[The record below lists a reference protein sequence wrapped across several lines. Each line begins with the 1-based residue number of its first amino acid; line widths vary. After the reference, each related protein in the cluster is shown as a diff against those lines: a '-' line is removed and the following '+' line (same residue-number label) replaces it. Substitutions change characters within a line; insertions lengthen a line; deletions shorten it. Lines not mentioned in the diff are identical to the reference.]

1 MRIYNYEEVLRRSL
15 MRGSRMRLRRSVTTG
30 AMLALAGALVSTAHA
45 GAAGQPVESI
55 SPGDP
60 YASCTIGGSG
70 TTVSAPST
78 EVEPWVATDPRNPGH
93 VIGVYQQDR
102 WSGAGGAR
110 GLAASYSSDGRHFT
124 HIPLPFSRCAPGGLP
139 YERASDAW
147 VSFGPDGTAYVSA
160 LNFDVNDANNGVAA
174 ATSYNGG
181 RTWKHVTQLIAET
194 SAEFADDKNSV
205 TADPNHAGVAYQVW
219 DRIDQ
224 IASGPGAIY
233 NGPAFI
239 STTRD
244 HGRTWSTPRVFV
256 DTSVIPNSQ
265 TLGNVIVP
273 DARRHALYDF
283 FEWQTY
289 SDTTANTVTDLHF
302 ALVKST
308 DEGRTWSK
316 PTKIAN
322 DSSTLEVDPNAP
334 NDPAKALRAGNN
346 LISAAI
352 DPQTGELYAAYEGTD
367 FSGGAFNQIELVHS
381 TDHGATWSAPAR
393 ISQVPNTP
401 AFTPSIAV
409 DTNGTVAL
417 TYYDLRYLQPGDTTT
432 LPTAAWYLTFPRGG
446 EAFPSERQISAV
458 FDWLQAPFAT
468 WGHFLGDYASV
479 AALGHEQF
487 RPLFAES
494 FAIPGNTTDVYSNV
508 FGSGFAPTTPK
519 AAPVT
524 PGATTA
530 PHLSAHRTRH

>member
-1 MRIYNYEEVLRRSL
+1 
-15 MRGSRMRLRRSVTTG
+15 
-30 AMLALAGALVSTAHA
+30 
-45 GAAGQPVESI
+45 
-55 SPGDP
+55 
-60 YASCTIGGSG
+60 
-70 TTVSAPST
+70 
-78 EVEPWVATDPRNPGH
+78 
-93 VIGVYQQDR
+93 
-102 WSGAGGAR
+102 
-110 GLAASYSSDGRHFT
+110 
-124 HIPLPFSRCAPGGLP
+124 
-139 YERASDAW
+139 
-147 VSFGPDGTAYVSA
+147 
-160 LNFDVNDANNGVAA
+160 
-174 ATSYNGG
+174 
-181 RTWKHVTQLIAET
+181 
-194 SAEFADDKNSV
+194 V

-224 IASGPGAIY
+224 IASGPAAIY

-302 ALVKST
+302 AFVKST

-479 AALGHEQF
+479 AVLGHEQF

-494 FAIPGNTTDVYSNV
+494 FAIPGNPTDVYSNV

-519 AAPVT
+519 AARDPRSDDRTPPVR
-524 PGATTA
+524 PPHPPLATHA
-530 PHLSAHRTRH
+530 CSGLSAHLAGSPRRARWRRAGVHRMTGDAVYARPRPQLTRRHATRPPGRSAPAAEPAPPASSSATRASRPAPATPWTTSSGGNPLPSPPV